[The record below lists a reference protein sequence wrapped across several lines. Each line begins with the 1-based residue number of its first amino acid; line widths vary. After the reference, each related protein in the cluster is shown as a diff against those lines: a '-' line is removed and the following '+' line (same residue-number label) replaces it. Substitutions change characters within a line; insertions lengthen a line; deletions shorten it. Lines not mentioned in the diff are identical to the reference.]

1 MFSCILCINTRFF
14 MHKTGMDAQ
23 HPIPAAALCPPARRN
38 VRFRAEK
45 TGCAIYRF
53 YEKRPCR
60 KQASGCFTGTAAGL
74 AAGMMFTAIRSC
86 CRQNKPHLSGNGK
99 TFGTGKKRGCPQR
112 RAQPRFNYSAFR
124 GLQKHSRFSNRV
136 PSRKTQ
142 FHPIRT
148 GSPSIFA
155 RAMMRAASSM

>member
-1 MFSCILCINTRFF
+1 MCILCINTRFF
-14 MHKTGMDAQ
+14 MHKTGMHAQ
-23 HPIPAAALCPPARRN
+23 QPIPAAALCPLARRN

-45 TGCAIYRF
+45 TGRAIYRF

-86 CRQNKPHLSGNGK
+86 CRQSKPHLSGNGK
-99 TFGTGKKRGCPQR
+99 TFGTGKKRGCTQR
-112 RAQPRFNYSAFR
+112 RAQPRFNCSLLGECR
-124 GLQKHSRFSNRV
+124 EGSRFSNRG
-136 PSRKTQ
+136 PSRKTK
-142 FHPIRT
+142 FHPMRT